1 LPPLATFEP
10 KPGRLV
16 LFPSFLFHGTRP
28 FKGGERLTVAF
39 DLVPVAQTGEAE
51 DAAQAAPAPVAEKT
65 DEADDSSAIVVTG
78 SRIRRPNLESTN
90 PITSVGG
97 ESLLKQGQNNV
108 GEALNELPQL
118 RTSVAQSN
126 PGLGV
131 GVAGLN
137 LLDLRGLGTVR
148 TLVLVNGRRHVA
160 SDILNNA
167 VSPDVNTIPTDLID
181 RVDIVTGGN
190 SAIYGSD
197 AIAGVVNFVLKR
209 NFEGLQVRG
218 QGAISKGNVGGN
230 QYVSAM
236 YGHNFADD
244 QANITV
250 HGEFF
255 NQERIYGSDLP
266 WLKSVN
272 GLVVT
277 DVDAGGAPNGSDGI
291 PDRTFVRDIRS
302 STIHRFGL
310 IPITQDSNPAVAN
323 PACGRGIAA
332 GAPSSGSA
340 YSCTYIFDEQGNLS
354 AQTGSRFG
362 QGPTGSIAGG
372 NGQTGREGKI
382 LSIIPEMQRYNFNA
396 LGHYTASD
404 ALEAFFEAKFVR
416 VDAQGSNAGPSFI
429 QGQQTQFDSRERI
442 RLDNPYL
449 SDAEQTF
456 ISGAILAS
464 GCRVGLT
471 AVCNSAAAPA
481 SNGRLTAADVT
492 AINNGSYRF
501 VLGRQLTDAGM
512 RDEKFQ
518 RDTYR
523 LVGGLRGTFNE
534 DWNYE
539 VSANLGKFKEK
550 TTTFGYLDRQRFL
563 LSIDSADQGEVLTG
577 TPNGN
582 IVCRSQVSPAAA
594 VAFTPTGAARLAAD
608 IAACRPYNPF
618 GAQDNSAAVDYF
630 SYDATNHASLRQFI
644 INGFVSGDASQL
656 FELPGGPIRFA
667 LGAEYRNEKA
677 TYKNDPFIVEGAT
690 NAVTIGLFD
699 PPSFEVKEAFAEI
712 QLPIL
717 ANTPFFDELTLSGAA
732 RVADYKGSVG
742 TVWAYNAGL
751 DWAPIR
757 DIRFRA
763 NYSRAVRAPN
773 LSETG
778 FPVVPNFA
786 PGFVDPCSSGA
797 IANNPNRTANCN
809 SQFTPAQLALLTN
822 GGYSLPILSGSNP
835 DLDPETSD
843 SYTVGAVIQPR
854 FVPGLSV
861 SVDWYKIKVKDVI
874 VSLAA
879 QTIANSCYDQP
890 SLANPFCSLFERN
903 GGTATPATSPGGVTQ
918 PYHIL
923 ANSLLSAGFNFASRE
938 RRGIDVDVSYRT
950 NLGDFAKLNTNL
962 VYTHNLKIS
971 NFENPTLPDFEN
983 RILGELGDPKDEF
996 LWDVDLTK
1004 GPVTLGYQMRYIG
1017 PMWTGAYEDF
1027 NELSGAC
1034 SSSGC
1039 PPFNA
1044 DFADIRK
1051 YPATF
1056 YHNVRLEWDVDS
1068 IHGIGHDYEFY
1079 AGVDNL
1085 LNTHPP
1091 LGLAGTGTGGITDRG
1106 TGNAAIYDVRGR
1118 TFYAGFKAAF

>member
-1 LPPLATFEP
+1 MTKKMLLGATALRTFAACGLAFSMMNP
-10 KPGRLV
+10 
-16 LFPSFLFHGTRP
+16 
-28 FKGGERLTVAF
+28 AF
-39 DLVPVAQTGEAE
+39 AQNTTEQTGEAE
-51 DAAQAAPAPVAEKT
+51 DAAQAPEAAPEAGKT
-65 DEADDSSAIVVTG
+65 PEADDSSAIVVTG

-160 SDILNNA
+160 ADILNNA

-218 QGAISKGNVGGN
+218 QGGISTHGFGGN
-230 QYVSAM
+230 EYVSAM
-236 YGHNFADD
+236 YGKNFADD
-244 QANITV
+244 RANVTV

-255 NQERIYGSDLP
+255 NQKRIYGSEIP

-277 DVDAGGAPNGSDGI
+277 DVDAGGAPNGSDGT
-291 PDRTFVRDIRS
+291 PDREFVRDIRS
-302 STIHRFGL
+302 TTIHRFGL
-310 IPITQDSNPAVAN
+310 VAITQDSNPAIAN

-332 GAPSSGSA
+332 GAPSSGTA
-340 YSCTYIFDEQGNLS
+340 FSCTYIFDEQGNLS
-354 AQTGSRFG
+354 AQTGDRFG

-396 LGHYTASD
+396 LGHYTVTE
-404 ALEAFFEAKFVR
+404 ALEPFFEAKFVR
-416 VDAQGSNAGPSFI
+416 IDAQGSNAGPSFI

-449 SDAEQTF
+449 SPAEQTF
-456 ISGAILAS
+456 IANAILAS
-464 GCRVGLT
+464 GCKVGLT
-471 AVCNSAAAPA
+471 ATCNSSITNPA
-481 SNGRLTAADVT
+481 TNGRLTAADIT

-501 VLGRQLTDAGM
+501 VIGRQLTDAGM
-512 RDEKFQ
+512 RDEKFR

-539 VSANLGKFKEK
+539 LSANLGKFSEK

-594 VAFTPTGAARLAAD
+594 TPFTPTGAARLAAD
-608 IAACRPYNPF
+608 IAACVPYNPF
-618 GAQDNSAAVDYF
+618 GGLDNSAAVDYF

-644 INGFVSGDASQL
+644 LNGFVSGDSSQL
-656 FELPGGPIRFA
+656 FELPGGPVRFA

-677 TYKNDPFIVEGAT
+677 TYTNDPFIVEGAT
-690 NAVTIGLFD
+690 NAVIIGIFN
-699 PPSFEVKEAFAEI
+699 PSSFKVKEAFAEL

-717 ANTPFFDELTLSGAA
+717 SDTPFFEELTVSGAA
-732 RVADYKGSVG
+732 RAADYGGSIG
-742 TVWAYNAGL
+742 TAWAYNVGG
-751 DWAPIR
+751 DWAPVR

-778 FPVVPNFA
+778 FPIVPNFA

-797 IANNPNRTANCN
+797 IANNPNRTANC
-809 SQFTPAQLALLTN
+809 QIALTAAERALLTT
-822 GGYSLPILSGSNP
+822 GAYSLPILSGSNP
-835 DLDPETSD
+835 DLQPETSD

-854 FVPGLSV
+854 FIPGFSL

-874 VSLAA
+874 VSLSA
-879 QTIANSCYDQP
+879 QTIVNSCYDQP
-890 SLANPFCSLFERN
+890 DLNNMFCALFQRN
-903 GGTATPATSPGGVTQ
+903 GATATPASSPGGVTR
-918 PYHIL
+918 PFEVL
-923 ANSLLSAGFNFASRE
+923 ANSLLSSPLNFAARE
-938 RRGIDVDVSYRT
+938 RKGIDVNVSYRT
-950 NLGDFAKLNTNL
+950 NIADFVKLNTNL
-962 VYTHNLKIS
+962 IYTHNLKTS
-971 NFENPTLPDFEN
+971 NYENPAIPEFEN

-996 LWDVDLTK
+996 QWNVDLTK
-1004 GPVTLGYQMRYIG
+1004 GPITLGYQMRYIG
-1017 PMWTGAYEDF
+1017 KMWTGAYEDF
-1027 NELSGAC
+1027 NELPGAC
-1034 SSSGC
+1034 SISGC
-1039 PPFNA
+1039 PPFNE
-1044 DFADIRK
+1044 DFASIRK

-1056 YHNVRLEWDVDS
+1056 YHDVRLEWDVKNGG
-1068 IHGIGHDYEFY
+1068 GIGRALQLYV
-1079 AGVDNL
+1079 GIDNL
-1085 LNTHPP
+1085 LDTHPP

-1106 TGNAAIYDVRGR
+1106 TGNAAIYDARGR
-1118 TFYAGFKAAF
+1118 YFYGGFKANF